1 MIVDTGFVSS
11 WVLFI
16 QIYLPSGPH
25 PDLTIP
31 QAMFL
36 VALHDPGCQGLHFHL
51 SRVCPGKV
59 LHQPP
64 AGLHNRLPTPRQTWS
79 PITVDFVTALPT
91 SDGNSTLV
99 TAVDGFSKA
108 VYFIPLSN
116 LPTTTKT
123 VFWLQGF
130 LKYIVSDQ
138 GPQLAS
144 QAWRAF
150 CSTLGTSVSIS
161 SGYHL
166 KFNGQTERTIQSL
179 ESALQCMA
187 AQHRASLSLFMPWIE
202 YAVLAGLCCHKNV
215 LIHGFRNIPTT
226 YEF

>member
-1 MIVDTGFVSS
+1 MTQDVRDFISTCPVYAQEKSS
-11 WVLFI
+11 TNLQLAFTTVFL
-16 QIYLPSGPH
+16 LLDEPGHPSQWTSSP
-25 PDLTIP
+25 L
-31 QAMFL
+31 
-36 VALHDPGCQGLHFHL
+36 
-51 SRVCPGKV
+51 CP
-59 LHQPP
+59 
-64 AGLHNRLPTPRQTWS
+64 S
-79 PITVDFVTALPT
+79 

-108 VYFIPLSN
+108 VYFNPLSK

-150 CSTLGTSVSIS
+150 CGTLGTSVSIS

-166 KFNGQTERTIQSL
+166 MFNGQTERTIQSL

-215 LIHGFRNIPTT
+215 LIHGFPNIPTT